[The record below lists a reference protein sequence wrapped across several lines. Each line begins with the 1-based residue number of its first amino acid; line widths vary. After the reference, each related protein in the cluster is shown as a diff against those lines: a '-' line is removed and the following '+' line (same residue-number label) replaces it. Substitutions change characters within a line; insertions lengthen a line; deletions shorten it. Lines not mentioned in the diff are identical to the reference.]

1 MVTINQEGYKF
12 TKIKVWL
19 ELIKLTT
26 THRNLNGF
34 GLLSNGNTSNLFLGG
49 GEKSCLA
56 ALLTFKLCLRRKVT
70 YQQSSPK

>member
-26 THRNLNGF
+26 TQ
-34 GLLSNGNTSNLFLGG
+34 
-49 GEKSCLA
+49 
-56 ALLTFKLCLRRKVT
+56 KLEWFWIT
-70 YQQSSPK
+70 

>member
-19 ELIKLTT
+19 ELIEFTT
-26 THRNLNGF
+26 TQRNLNGF
-34 GLLSNGNTSNLFLGG
+34 GLLSNGNTSNLFLR

-56 ALLTFKLCLRRKVT
+56 ALLTFKLYLRSKVT
-70 YQQSSPK
+70 YQQSSLK

>member
-49 GEKSCLA
+49 GGEILLSCIIDI
-56 ALLTFKLCLRRKVT
+56 
-70 YQQSSPK
+70 

>member
-19 ELIKLTT
+19 ELIEFTT
-26 THRNLNGF
+26 TQRNLNGF
-34 GLLSNGNTSNLFLGG
+34 GLLSNGNTSNLFLR

-56 ALLTFKLCLRRKVT
+56 ALLTFKLYLRR
-70 YQQSSPK
+70 

>member
-19 ELIKLTT
+19 EWIKLTT

-34 GLLSNGNTSNLFLGG
+34 GLLGNGNTSNLFLRGG
-49 GEKSCLA
+49 KSCLA
-56 ALLTFKLCLRRKVT
+56 ALLTFKLCLRSKVT
-70 YQQSSPK
+70 YQQSSSK

>member
-34 GLLSNGNTSNLFLGG
+34 GLLGNGNTSNLFLRG
-49 GEKSCLA
+49 GEILLSCMIDI
-56 ALLTFKLCLRRKVT
+56 
-70 YQQSSPK
+70 